1 MNHSK
6 QLWQPISLSSLM
18 MKSIIKV
25 RMYLIYHT
33 RLLKVIQTILYLILL
48 HLPKNLLLDLFN
60 SNTSLLAIILVYFNN
75 NLNWLRKF
83 IYKIRRF
90 LPLNKSLQLLLL
102 QIRKTYLWNLPRLLN
117 RWQSNHRNKWDR
129 FLHSR

>member
-1 MNHSK
+1 
-6 QLWQPISLSSLM
+6 
-18 MKSIIKV
+18 
-25 RMYLIYHT
+25 MYLIYHT

-102 QIRKTYLWNLPRLLN
+102 QIRKTYL
-117 RWQSNHRNKWDR
+117 
-129 FLHSR
+129 